1 MFELFGLGKGT
12 LTFALGA
19 ILSVGAEATPLFM
32 TLLKFFRSRDSSML
46 RHPTHLQLLEQAIFA
61 WKEIFPRSNALKYSI
76 WKKKVFNIGEIRKDL
91 QRFDFI
97 WIQNFRRDPSIF
109 FQQFAWK
116 FFWNMRESGILLNK
130 SSFQNFQIFAWN
142 F

>member
-1 MFELFGLGKGT
+1 MFYYLVQTPSEFFDNFIGGFFYVLHVFGPFVCYGQQTLASSFDHIVCDKTDRLSTETRYLKIVERQFKWNSYFVFELFGLGKGT

-61 WKEIFPRSNALKYSI
+61 
-76 WKKKVFNIGEIRKDL
+76 
-91 QRFDFI
+91 
-97 WIQNFRRDPSIF
+97 
-109 FQQFAWK
+109 
-116 FFWNMRESGILLNK
+116 
-130 SSFQNFQIFAWN
+130 
-142 F
+142 